1 MDRGRLRIMVLLP
14 TLLTLASCGADAST
28 TPPSGVRSALPS
40 PSTTGGAGLH
50 DALAGR
56 RSVRSF
62 TDETLTLD
70 EVSQL
75 LWAAQGVTADWGGRT
90 APSAGGLYPIE
101 VYVADA
107 EGVRRYVPEGHRT
120 ERISDADRRPA
131 LADAAGGQEAARDAP
146 TLFVIAAVSGRTEEK
161 YGERAERYV
170 ALEAGHVCQNLLLEA
185 TALGLGGV
193 PIGAFSDDGVREAL
207 GLPETMT
214 PLYLVP
220 VGHPDI

>member
-1 MDRGRLRIMVLLP
+1 
-14 TLLTLASCGADAST
+14 
-28 TPPSGVRSALPS
+28 
-40 PSTTGGAGLH
+40 
-50 DALAGR
+50 
-56 RSVRSF
+56 
-62 TDETLTLD
+62 
-70 EVSQL
+70 
-75 LWAAQGVTADWGGRT
+75 
-90 APSAGGLYPIE
+90 

-107 EGVRRYVPEGHRT
+107 EGVRHYVPEGHRT

-146 TLFVIAAVSGRTEEK
+146 TLFVIAAVPGRTEEK